1 MIRRPWYGG
10 YNSNNDNDTEIKSTL
25 TNANVLQEVH
35 SKRKRTA
42 PVWSSITEIQSEGG
56 KGVYSSKCNF
66 CGHIFLMGDG
76 STSNAVRH
84 LSKKDSI
91 EGKVKLVCRPGL
103 PTIHGFHDFN
113 LIILD

>member
-1 MIRRPWYGG
+1 MWP
-10 YNSNNDNDTEIKSTL
+10 N
-25 TNANVLQEVH
+25 
-35 SKRKRTA
+35 
-42 PVWSSITEIQSEGG
+42 ITEIQSEGG

-66 CGHIFLMGDG
+66 CGHIVLMGDG
-76 STSNAVRH
+76 STFNAVRH
-84 LSKKDSI
+84 LSKKHSI

>member
-1 MIRRPWYGG
+1 MGRWRHVWV
-10 YNSNNDNDTEIKSTL
+10 NSVGL
-25 TNANVLQEVH
+25 VLLDV
-35 SKRKRTA
+35 
-42 PVWSSITEIQSEGG
+42 
-56 KGVYSSKCNF
+56 
-66 CGHIFLMGDG
+66 G

-84 LSKKDSI
+84 LSKKHSI

>member
-1 MIRRPWYGG
+1 M
-10 YNSNNDNDTEIKSTL
+10 
-25 TNANVLQEVH
+25 
-35 SKRKRTA
+35 
-42 PVWSSITEIQSEGG
+42 
-56 KGVYSSKCNF
+56 YSSKCNF

-84 LSKKDSI
+84 LSKKHSI
-91 EGKVKLVCRPGL
+91 EGKVKLVCSPGL